1 MKTNNISIRRQKR
14 QSMMMRAVP
23 GGVEV
28 FIPNWMNPN
37 HPKVQEFIRDGIP
50 RLEQFIRPTPL
61 EQTSP
66 QTIHALVDQWAP
78 RIGVRPQRVQ
88 IRTMYNK
95 WGSCSN
101 RGNITFNRALCWLP
115 LPLAEYV
122 VVHELVHLIEFN
134 HGVGF
139 QQLMTTHLS
148 DWRTR
153 EQTLN
158 QEYSTYGTVC

>member
-1 MKTNNISIRRQKR
+1 
-14 QSMMMRAVP
+14 MRAVP

-122 VVHELVHLIEFN
+122 VVHELAHLRHMN
-134 HGVGF
+134 HSPKFWALVS
-139 QQLMTTHLS
+139 QYCPNYKQHAAWLKA
-148 DWRTR
+148 
-153 EQTLN
+153 N
-158 QEYSTYGTVC
+158 QGLIASV